1 MAVAQVD
8 GAGQLLD
15 RLSLIA
21 LRLVIGAKVEG
32 HLMKRM
38 RAKDER
44 RKMTGSERGKPILS
58 PESRT
63 EATDRIRIALEE
75 RIPVDSI
82 LANRLSVL

>member
-32 HLMKRM
+32 HGWGREKVKKWKVKG
-38 RAKDER
+38 AD
-44 RKMTGSERGKPILS
+44 RGKLLVS

-82 LANRLSVL
+82 LAIRLSVL